1 MPIEILNT
9 VEEEFDTLTDGGK
22 LENWVQAKLNEWS
35 NFYTTNYEQKDDE
48 YYRIWRGI
56 WAKEDVERQSERS
69 RLVSPHT
76 QQAVESAV
84 AEVEEATFG
93 RGKAFRID
101 DDVADQNPQDLA
113 NLEELLEERFSDAK
127 VRRSVAECLLNAAI
141 FGYAA
146 GEVVVDSVTK
156 KTPSTQE
163 LATPGL
169 QSFGITETEETL
181 VKLRPINTRS
191 VRFDPSATS
200 IDEALGFGIDEFV
213 PRHTVEELQ
222 TSGVYR
228 NVFLGDAT
236 PDIDIEADKELDGQA
251 MNDRVRLC
259 KYFGKVPKVLLEE
272 AKSSGDYEETV
283 VLFDEDQDEDTSV
296 YVEALIV
303 IGNGK
308 LLKAEE
314 NPYMMADRPIVEFSW
329 EDVPG
334 LYRGRGVVEKGYNT
348 QKAIDAEMRSRIDG
362 LALTTHP
369 MLAMDARRLPRNGD
383 FKVRPGK
390 TILTQGDPREIL
402 HSFNFGEMSQNT
414 YAQMSSLERMH
425 QSATGSVDS
434 AGIAGGINNEA
445 TAAGISMSLGAI
457 IKRHKRTLISF
468 QDNFLI
474 PFVQKAA
481 WRYMQF
487 DPESFQAKDYKFN
500 VSSSIGIMA
509 REYEVTQLV
518 QLLQT
523 ISEQSPVYPL
533 LLEKIVSNMDIADRE
548 EFIAA
553 LKQASQPTP
562 EQQQA
567 AQQAQQLEQQRAEAE
582 IEVLSGQANEFNARA
597 EKYTQEAQSIGQLKV
612 MELKNKEQGD
622 LRDYNLDVA
631 RFELDREE
639 LLHKVDDD
647 RSKQGL
653 KELEIVTK
661 NNNNKGA

>member
-9 VEEEFDTLTDGGK
+9 VEEEFETLTDGGK
-22 LENWVQAKLNEWS
+22 LEDWVQGKLNEWDD
-35 NFYTTNYEQKDDE
+35 FYNTNYEQKDDE

-101 DDVADQNPQDLA
+101 DNVGDQNPQDLA

-127 VRRSVAECLLNAAI
+127 VRRAVAECLLNAAI
-141 FGYAA
+141 YGYAA
-146 GEVVVDSVTK
+146 GEIVVESVTK
-156 KTPSTQE
+156 KIPSTQPM
-163 LATPGL
+163 ASPGL
-169 QSFGITETEETL
+169 MSFGVTENEETL

-191 VRFDPSATS
+191 VRFDPSATC
-200 IDEALGFGIDEFV
+200 IDDALGFGIDEFV

-228 NVFLGDAT
+228 NVFLGDAS
-236 PDIDIEADKELDGQA
+236 PDIDIEPDKELDGKPQS
-251 MNDRVRLC
+251 DRVRLC
-259 KYFGKVPKVLLEE
+259 KYFGKVPKVLLEQ
-272 AKSSGDYEETV
+272 AKSSGEYEETV
-283 VLFDEDQDEDTSV
+283 VLFDDEANEDTSV
-296 YVEALIV
+296 YVEAIVV

-334 LYRGRGVVEKGYNT
+334 MYRGRGVVEKGYNT

-518 QLLQT
+518 QLMQT
-523 ISEQSPVYPL
+523 MSPESPLYPL
-533 LLEKIVSNMDIADRE
+533 IIEKVVENMDLGDRE
-548 EFIAA
+548 EFLAA
-553 LKQASQPTP
+553 LRQASQPSP
-562 EQQQA
+562 EQKEA
-567 AQQAQQLEQQRAEAE
+567 AKVAQQLEQQRATAE
-582 IEVLSGQANEFNARA
+582 IGVLEGQANEFNARA
-597 EKYTQEAQSIGQLKV
+597 AKYTEEAKTHSQLKV
-612 MELKNKEQGD
+612 MELRNKEQED
-622 LRDYNLDVA
+622 LRDYSLDVA
-631 RFELDREE
+631 KFELNREE

-647 RSKQGL
+647 RSSQAL
-653 KELEIVTK
+653 KELDIVTK
-661 NNNNKGA
+661 NNKIN